1 MSMPALRTY
10 LPRFPNVPECTW
22 EDTGKCQDCAC
33 RYSLLADRPRI
44 REWAM
49 EDFLELVEAMPSTC
63 ALDLASQGPMLLDEV
78 ATFLGMPRNLV
89 EQIEVLSLRKLAK
102 IRNLRKSHWD
112 GH

>member
-1 MSMPALRTY
+1 
-10 LPRFPNVPECTW
+10 
-22 EDTGKCQDCAC
+22 
-33 RYSLLADRPRI
+33 
-44 REWAM
+44 
-49 EDFLELVEAMPSTC
+49 
-63 ALDLASQGPMLLDEV
+63 V